1 MTQTID
7 TQETATVPLPH
18 PIQTEGFAQRDPY
31 TVKFPLGVALLGA
44 AIIQYPGR
52 TLTTVSEAE
61 AAAAALLAAAG
72 EMRRRGGRIR

>member
-7 TQETATVPLPH
+7 RQTATVELPD
-18 PIQTEGFAQRDPY
+18 PVQTEAYAQRDPY

-52 TLTTVSEAE
+52 TITTVSEAE
-61 AAAAALLAAAG
+61 AAAAALLAAAA
-72 EMRRRGGRIR
+72 EMRRRGGHS